1 MLRRLL
7 NDDAG
12 MVTVETA
19 YGLAALL
26 VIFVTCVGGLAVGI
40 QQIHLSDTA
49 HTVAREIARGTESSS
64 ARRHLQTDM
73 EAAITTQNGMVRV
86 RIQQRARVL
95 PLTLTGQSE
104 IPQEKIVDN
113 ASTP

>member
-7 NDDAG
+7 NDEAG

-49 HTVAREIARGTESSS
+49 HTVAREIARGTDSAS
-64 ARRHLQTDM
+64 ARRHLQPDM
-73 EAAITTQNGMVRV
+73 EAGITNHDGIVSV

-95 PLTLTGQSE
+95 PITLTGQSK
-104 IPQEKIVDN
+104 IPQEK
-113 ASTP
+113 S